1 MTTKS
6 APTIEDQIAWMS
18 DLVAFQRRQYRTLV
32 ETGRMSETDA
42 ARKAWLC
49 EGVLASLETLRPN
62 LATHLRDAAADGR
75 MRAPVLFFRVQ
86 CADRFEDVSVLN
98 ADLIATDQRHRAG
111 FLSVLEHKIVAVAKA
126 GLRL

>member
-1 MTTKS
+1 MTTKP

-18 DLVAFQRRQYRTLV
+18 ELVAFQRRQYKTMV
-32 ETGRMSETDA
+32 ETGRMTETDA
-42 ARKAWLC
+42 AHKSCLSEAI
-49 EGVLASLETLRPN
+49 LASLETLRPN

-75 MRAPVLFFRVQ
+75 MRSPVLFFRVQ

-111 FLSVLEHKIVAVAKA
+111 FLSVLENKIIAVAKA